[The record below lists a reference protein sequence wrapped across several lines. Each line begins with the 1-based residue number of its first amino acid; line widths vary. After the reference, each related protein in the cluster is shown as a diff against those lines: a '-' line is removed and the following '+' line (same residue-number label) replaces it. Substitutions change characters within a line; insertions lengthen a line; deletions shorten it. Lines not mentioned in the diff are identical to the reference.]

1 MITMYRI
8 MIVED
13 DDKIASILQSSLE
26 KYDYKVTRA
35 TDFKALKEELLAV
48 NPDLILLDIHLPAYD
63 GFYWCRQFRMVTNAP
78 IIFVSARTG
87 EMDQVMAIENGG
99 DDFITKPFHLDVLLA
114 KVKGVLRRTYGE
126 YASSSGGEELVVHGL
141 SLHRSRNTLE
151 WKGSR
156 VDLTK
161 NEALLLAVLME
172 RAGHIVS
179 RETLLETLWDDVDF
193 VDDNTLTVN
202 VTRVRKKLEEI
213 GIHKAIETMRGQGYR
228 LQASWMEDGDWA

>member
-1 MITMYRI
+1 MMRMYRI

-126 YASSSGGEELVVHGL
+126 YASTNGGEELVVHGL

-228 LQASWMEDGDWA
+228 LQTSWTEDGDWA

>member
-1 MITMYRI
+1 MYRI
-8 MIVED
+8 LIVED

-26 KYDYKVTRA
+26 KYDYEVNRPTN
-35 TDFKALKEELLAV
+35 FKLLKEEV
-48 NPDLILLDIHLPAYD
+48 VKFEPDLILLDIHLPSYD
-63 GFYWCRQFRMVTNAP
+63 GFYWCRQFRSVTNAP

-114 KVKGVLRRTYGE
+114 KVKGVLRRSYGE
-126 YASSSGGEELVVHGL
+126 YAANGSGNGEEIVVHGL
-141 SLHRSRNTLE
+141 SLHRSKNILE
-151 WKGSR
+151 WQGKR

-161 NEALLLAVLME
+161 NEALLLGSLME
-172 RAGHIVS
+172 RVDHIVS

-202 VTRVRKKLEEI
+202 VTRVRKKMEEI
-213 GIHKAIETMRGQGYR
+213 GVMKAIETVRGQGYR
-228 LQASWMEDGDWA
+228 LLQTWTEDGAPS

>member
-1 MITMYRI
+1 MYKI

-26 KYDYKVTRA
+26 KYEYEVSRA
-35 TDFKALKEELLAV
+35 MDFRDLKKDLLQIK
-48 NPDLILLDIHLPAYD
+48 PDLILLDIHLPAYD
-63 GFYWCRQFRMVTNAP
+63 GFYWCRQFRQETNAP

-114 KVKGVLRRTYGE
+114 KVKSVLRRAYGE
-126 YASSSGGEELVVHGL
+126 YAVRASEGSGEELSLQGL
-141 SLHRSRNTLE
+141 ILHRAKNTLE
-151 WKGSR
+151 WKEKR
-156 VDLTK
+156 IDLTK
-161 NEALLLAVLME
+161 NEALLLACLMD
-172 RAGHIVS
+172 RVDQIVS

-202 VTRVRKKLEEI
+202 VTRVRKKLEEL
-213 GIHKAIETMRGQGYR
+213 GIEKAIETIRGQGYR
-228 LQASWMEDGDWA
+228 LLMTWAEESSLS

>member
-1 MITMYRI
+1 TIT
-8 MIVED
+8 
-13 DDKIASILQSSLE
+13 ASE
-26 KYDYKVTRA
+26 
-35 TDFKALKEELLAV
+35 
-48 NPDLILLDIHLPAYD
+48 
-63 GFYWCRQFRMVTNAP
+63 TNVP

-126 YASSSGGEELVVHGL
+126 YAANGGGNGEELIVQGL
-141 SLHRSRNTLE
+141 TLHRAKNTLE
-151 WKGSR
+151 WSGKR

-161 NEALLLAVLME
+161 NEALLVACLME
-172 RAGHIVS
+172 RIGYIVS

-202 VTRVRKKLEEI
+202 VTRVRKKMEEI
-213 GIHKAIETMRGQGYR
+213 GIAKAIETVRGQGYR
-228 LQASWMEDGDWA
+228 MSATWVNE

>member
-1 MITMYRI
+1 MYRI

-126 YASSSGGEELVVHGL
+126 YASTNGGEELVVHGL

-228 LQASWMEDGDWA
+228 LQTSWTEDGDWA

>member
-1 MITMYRI
+1 MYTI

-26 KYDYKVTRA
+26 KYNYNVTRA
-35 TDFKALKEELLAV
+35 TRFNELKEEMLEI
-48 NPDLILLDIHLPAYD
+48 NPDLILLDIHLPAFD
-63 GFYWCRQFRMVTNAP
+63 GFYWCRQFRSETNVP

-126 YASSSGGEELVVHGL
+126 YAANGGGNGEEMTVQGL
-141 SLHRSRNTLE
+141 TLHRAKNTLE
-151 WKGSR
+151 WSGKR

-161 NEALLLAVLME
+161 NESLLVACLME
-172 RAGHIVS
+172 RIGYIVS

-202 VTRVRKKLEEI
+202 VTRVRKKMEEI
-213 GIHKAIETMRGQGYR
+213 GIAKAIETVRGQGYR
-228 LQASWMEDGDWA
+228 MSATWVNE

>member
-1 MITMYRI
+1 MYTI

-13 DDKIASILQSSLE
+13 DDKIASILQSSLA
-26 KYDYKVTRA
+26 KYDYNVVRA
-35 TDFKALKEELLAV
+35 TQFKALKDELLTI

-63 GFYWCRQFRMVTNAP
+63 GFYWCRQFRNVTNAP

-126 YASSSGGEELVVHGL
+126 YAANGGGNGEELVVQGL
-141 SLHRSRNTLE
+141 VLHRSKNTLE
-151 WKGSR
+151 WQGER

-161 NEALLLAVLME
+161 NEALLVGCLME
-172 RAGHIVS
+172 RIGHIVS

-202 VTRVRKKLEEI
+202 VTRVRKKMEEI
-213 GIHKAIETMRGQGYR
+213 GIHKAIETVRGQGYR
-228 LQASWMEDGDWA
+228 MLASWVEQ